1 MMVKTKILLACLM
14 AFSMLSAGA
23 AELHVAKTG
32 DDSNPGTSESPFLT
46 IQRAADAAQPGD
58 VITVHEGVY
67 RERVSPPRGGESD
80 TKRIVYQAAP
90 GEEVTIKGSEVVTGW
105 EKVEGDTWKVTVPN
119 SLFGEFNPYKILI
132 SGSWFVGNKRRHHPG
147 AVYLNGEWLT
157 EAATLDN
164 VLAAA
169 DENALWFAQVDGKNT
184 TIFAQFKGVNPNE
197 ETTEINVRQT
207 VFYPKEPGRNFIT
220 VRGFTLRDAA
230 TPWAPPNAEQIGL
243 IGTNWSKG
251 WVIENNIIS
260 HSACVGVTLGKYGDE
275 FDNVLDRGKGGSVG
289 YNETIQRALK
299 HSIPWTKEN
308 IGHHIVRNNT
318 ISHCEQAG
326 IVGSLGCA
334 FSTITGNTIHDIHVR
349 RLFTGAEM
357 AGIKFHG
364 AIDTVIS
371 HNHIYR
377 TNRGIWL
384 DWMTQGTRV
393 TGNLLHDNS
402 GTEYLEDWEAGG
414 PGGNQDLFVEVNHG
428 PFLVDNNL
436 FLSPYSVNMRSQ
448 GGAYVH
454 NLFAGAWRVVGGDNR
469 DTPFHVPHSTKV
481 VGLSQIKLGDDRF
494 YNNIFVKRS
503 DLGGY
508 NKALN
513 PVWMDGNVFLGAAK
527 PSAMEKAPLLVPG
540 FDAEPKLIEKD
551 GAFYL
556 EMPFDM
562 AWGES
567 RERQMV
573 TTELLGKAVTPNA
586 AFENPDGS
594 LLRIDT
600 DYFGNKRDPNN
611 PFPGPFTRQDA
622 AKATIK
628 VWPIRQ

>member
-1 MMVKTKILLACLM
+1 MTKSQILPALLM
-14 AFSMLSAGA
+14 AFFMLSARA

-58 VITVHEGVY
+58 VITVHEGIY
-67 RERVSPPRGGESD
+67 RERVNPPRGGESE
-80 TKRIVYQAAP
+80 TKRIVYQSAP

-105 EKVEGDTWKVTVPN
+105 DKVGGDTWKVTVPN
-119 SLFGEFNPYKILI
+119 SLFGEFNPYTNFIT
-132 SGSWFVGNKRRHHPG
+132 GSWFNDNKRRHHPG
-147 AVYLNGEWLT
+147 AVYLNGEWLA
-157 EAATLDN
+157 EAATRDE
-164 VLAAA
+164 VLAPAG
-169 DENALWFAQVDGKNT
+169 EQGLWFAEVDGPNT
-184 TIFAQFKGVNPNE
+184 TILAQFTGVDPND

-207 VFYPKEPGRNFIT
+207 VFYPEEPGRNFIT

-230 TPWAPPNAEQIGL
+230 TPWSPPNAEQIGL
-243 IGTNWSKG
+243 IGVNWSKG
-251 WVIENNIIS
+251 WVIEDNVIS

-275 FDNVLDRGKGGSVG
+275 FDNVINRRKGGSVG
-289 YNETIQRALK
+289 YNETIQRALA
-299 HSIPWTKEN
+299 HSLPWTKEN

-334 FSTITGNTIHDIHVR
+334 FSTITGNTIHNIHVR

-371 HNHIYR
+371 RNHIYR

-402 GTEYLEDWEAGG
+402 GTEYLQDWEAGG
-414 PGGNQDLFVEVNHG
+414 FGGNQDIFVEVNHG
-428 PFLVDNNL
+428 PFLIDNNIL
-436 FLSPYSVNMRSQ
+436 LSPYAVNMRSQ

-454 NLFAGAWRVVGGDNR
+454 NLFAGAWRVVEADFR
-469 DTPFHVPHSTKV
+469 ETPFHLPHSTKI
-481 VGLSQIKLGDDRF
+481 VGLSQVKLGDDRIF
-494 YNNIFVKRS
+494 NNIFAMRG
-503 DLGGY
+503 DLRNY
-508 NKALN
+508 NKAQQ

-527 PSAMEKAPLLVPG
+527 PSAKEKDPLLVPG
-540 FDAEPKLIEKD
+540 FAAEPKLMEKD

-567 RERQMV
+567 KERQLV
-573 TTELLGKAVTPNA
+573 TTALLGKAVVPDA

-594 LLRIDT
+594 PLRVDT

-611 PFPGPFTRQDA
+611 PFPGPFTRQAA
-622 AKATIK
+622 AKAMIK
-628 VWPIRQ
+628 VWPIGR